1 MENKWGALHSFQ
13 KISDI
18 PYVSLC
24 YEKASHL
31 KFTFMEIIQS
41 SIVILDYL
49 PKIVNK
55 TFPIK
60 TNSRKWIFHGTRENN
75 SYYP

>member
-1 MENKWGALHSFQ
+1 
-13 KISDI
+13 
-18 PYVSLC
+18 
-24 YEKASHL
+24 
-31 KFTFMEIIQS
+31 MEIIQS

-55 TFPIK
+55 TFPMK

-75 SYYP
+75 FYYP